1 MAIEWGKIGGAIV
14 TAAVLGGGA
23 AYLTVRSELLNLGN
37 EIRLLKEQH
46 PHQYPA
52 AGASVSAFP
61 KFSVVAFNEESCPEG
76 WRAFEPGRG
85 RYIVGLTKGGDLGKI
100 IGTELRDQENRSAG
114 RHTHGFDDAPLGGS
128 VKDGLAGGGY
138 QRRRTESYSTYP
150 NEGPEGTNAPYVQLL
165 LCERL

>member
-1 MAIEWGKIGGAIV
+1 M
-14 TAAVLGGGA
+14 
-23 AYLTVRSELLNLGN
+23 
-37 EIRLLKEQH
+37 
-46 PHQYPA
+46 
-52 AGASVSAFP
+52 SAFP

-128 VKDGLAGGGY
+128 VKDGLVGGGY